1 MALMPVV
8 YGFTSMIRI
17 VLPAIAGRWNAYRS
31 VKSRRASS
39 PGNLRLAA
47 L

>member
-8 YGFTSMIRI
+8 YGLKSMIRT
-17 VLPAIAGRWNAYRS
+17 VVPGLPGEAKTNRS
-31 VKSRRASS
+31 VMSSRASS